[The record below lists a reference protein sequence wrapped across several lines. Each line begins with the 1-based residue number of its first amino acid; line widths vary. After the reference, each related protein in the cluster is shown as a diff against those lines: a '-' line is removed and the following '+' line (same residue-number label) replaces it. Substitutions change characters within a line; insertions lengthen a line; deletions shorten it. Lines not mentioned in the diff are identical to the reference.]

1 MERDAFIAHG
11 ACAVLRDR
19 FMLSSDAYK
28 FVVCKSCGEIIW
40 HDNRP
45 DITTSCEV

>member
-11 ACAVLRDR
+11 AAAVLRDR

-28 FVVCKSCGEIIW
+28 FVVCKNCGEIIW
-40 HDNRP
+40 HD
-45 DITTSCEV
+45 DKS